1 MTASIAAAAI
11 EYVLVKAKG
20 ANILPSCPSS
30 TNTGT
35 KLKVMIS
42 NEKNNAGPTSDAAF
56 AITCQRLALVSG
68 VFSMCLWTF
77 STITIAPST
86 MAPIAIAIPP
96 SDMMLALMPCH
107 DMMIKAIIIPIGK
120 LTNTT
125 NELRIWNKNKAQTT
139 ITTRNSSSNFR

>member
-1 MTASIAAAAI
+1 M
-11 EYVLVKAKG
+11 KARG

-42 NEKNNAGPTSDAAF
+42 NEKNSAGPTSDAAF
-56 AITCQRLALVSG
+56 AITCQRLVLVSG

-96 SDMMLALMPCH
+96 RDMMLALMPCH
-107 DMMIKAIIIPIGK
+107 DMMIKATMMPTGK